1 MNTITIEQTTIE
13 QASNPIDHPRRHPTE
28 GTPSGRAL
36 LQPLASAA
44 LTIPLLFGLSGCDN
58 AARLLA
64 KPEPA
69 TTSGEQPKVA
79 AQSAPPATAPAHNPL
94 TDWIA
99 GVFGQPPQRP
109 AAPEAKPKIA
119 AQPAA
124 PEAAPEP
131 PPAPIPAPQE
141 KPKPG
146 KLYEW
151 EGQGRKL
158 TRIVINTDEQKAR
171 FYVGDEQ
178 VGWTTVASGLSK
190 YPTPA
195 GHFEVIEKAA
205 NKRSNLYGKV
215 LGKGG
220 RVISSNAKAGTG
232 QFPEGARFEGAS
244 MPYYMRLT
252 YDGVGLHAGPIPHP
266 GRPASHGCIRLP
278 SQLAPVLFEH
288 VNIGTKVSI
297 VGAGPDYGNY
307 AAKQRAQAAER
318 QVQAQ
323 QRRET
328 EERARAQASTEAG
341 IKDGALV
348 TEIVPNQATPKLA
361 MADPFVDSSAAPAS
375 PPAARPRERTT
386 AAPAPR
392 RPVEAAVS
400 RPKVTHRRP
409 APAAKP
415 AGIPSKDA
423 VAQAEPVPAAAT
435 PSQDQ
440 AAPSP
445 AQATPAANP
454 APNAPAT
461 QPAPTIAK
469 AEQSPANPGQNTAPQ
484 AVQTPVQPAP
494 AKTPAPQAKPA
505 PVATVNPPSP
515 PAAPTP
521 APAAA
526 PAAKPQVVAEAPAAP
541 KPAAAPA
548 PAQPANSTPDKP
560 SGT

>member
-1 MNTITIEQTTIE
+1 MNNITIEET
-13 QASNPIDHPRRHPTE
+13 SDLIDYPQRHPTA
-28 GTPSGRAL
+28 GAPPGRTL
-36 LQPLASAA
+36 FQPLASAA

-58 AARLLA
+58 VARMMA
-64 KPEPA
+64 KPEA
-69 TTSGEQPKVA
+69 TTAASEPPKVA
-79 AQSAPPATAPAHNPL
+79 AQSAAPAAAPAHNPL
-94 TDWIA
+94 TDWMA
-99 GVFGQPPQRP
+99 RVFGQPVQRP
-109 AAPEAKPKIA
+109 AAPEAKPKVA
-119 AQPAA
+119 AQPTA

-151 EGQGRKL
+151 DGQGRKL
-158 TRIVINTDEQKAR
+158 SRIVINTDEQKAR

-215 LGKGG
+215 LGMGG
-220 RVISSNAKAGTG
+220 RVLSSNAKAGTG
-232 QFPEGARFEGAS
+232 QFPDGARFEGAS

-307 AAKQRAQAAER
+307 AARQRAQAAER
-318 QVQAQ
+318 QAQAQ
-323 QRRET
+323 QRREA
-328 EERARAQASTEAG
+328 EERARPQASAQADTEPSIQG
-341 IKDGALV
+341 GAIA
-348 TEIVPNQATPKLA
+348 TETMPSRAVPKLA
-361 MADPFVDSSAAPAS
+361 MVDPFVEPSAAPAR
-375 PPAARPRERTT
+375 PPAAKPRERTP

-392 RPVEAAVS
+392 RTAEAAVA
-400 RPKVTHRRP
+400 RPKVPHHRP
-409 APAAKP
+409 APVPAAKP
-415 AGIPSKDA
+415 AGTASKNA
-423 VAQAEPVPAAAT
+423 VAQAEPVSATAT

-445 AQATPAANP
+445 APSPAPSQATPAANP
-454 APNAPAT
+454 APNAPAA
-461 QPAPTIAK
+461 QPVPTIAK
-469 AEQSPANPGQNTAPQ
+469 AEASPANPGQHTAPQ
-484 AVQTPVQPAP
+484 AAPTPATPVQPAP
-494 AKTPAPQAKPA
+494 EKAPAPQAKPA
-505 PVATVNPPSP
+505 AVNPPSP
-515 PAAPTP
+515 PAAP
-521 APAAA
+521 
-526 PAAKPQVVAEAPAAP
+526 AAKAPQVVAEAPAAS

-548 PAQPANSTPDKP
+548 PAQPANATPDKP